1 MKNIHFV
8 CRGNMKRKVLVAAL
22 IMIALASLLVGC
34 NSSTNYDGMTKITY
48 ELEGGS
54 YKNCELPV
62 YQYYEFKEGT
72 SNLIYDP
79 VELSTEKVKREGY
92 KFLGWFRTKSGSGDD
107 TVYSDQWDFSTD
119 KVGTE
124 GVTLYA
130 GWELKV
136 KYTYNVCYIDE
147 NGEKVVLGSYKV
159 KEGAVFNDSRS
170 KYANKR
176 LGYTA
181 YTYYNGSLLN
191 GGYYRDPELTEPIAG
206 YEHPGGESD
215 CAIDVYVRYIE
226 GEYTIVRTASDLTLA
241 KSDNIYLDADI
252 DMGGNTL
259 SFDNYTKIFEG
270 NGHTVSNFKIK
281 YVANDQN
288 LMENFE
294 NGSKNALFVSL
305 FGGLTGATV
314 RNVTFTGATLT
325 IQGVFSKVAYIYLA
339 PLSMSIKNSTLE
351 GVKLELTYEV
361 KELPK
366 KDTIID
372 ISEAGY
378 RSIDENSTHGFEVV
392 LKKAN

>member
-1 MKNIHFV
+1 
-8 CRGNMKRKVLVAAL
+8 MKRKVLVAAL

-79 VELSTEKVKREGY
+79 VDLSKEKVKREGY

-119 KVGTE
+119 KVGIE

-136 KYTYNVCYIDE
+136 NYTYNVCYIDE
-147 NGEKVVLGSYKV
+147 NGEKVILGSYKV
-159 KEGAVFNDSRS
+159 KEGAVFSDSRS

-181 YTYYNGSLLN
+181 YINYNGSLLN
-191 GGYYRDPELTEPIAG
+191 GGYYLDPELTQPVAD
-206 YEHPGGESD
+206 YKHPGGESD

-226 GEYTIVRTASDLTLA
+226 GEYAIVRTASDLSLA
-241 KSDNIYLDADI
+241 RADNIYLDADI
-252 DMGGNTL
+252 DMGGKTL

-281 YVANDQN
+281 YAANDQN

-294 NGSKNALFVSL
+294 DGSKNALFVSL
-305 FGGLTGATV
+305 FGGMTGATV

-325 IQGVFSKVAYIYLA
+325 IQGVFSKVAYIYFA
-339 PLSMSIKNSTLE
+339 PLSMSVKDSKLE

-361 KELPK
+361 KELPR
-366 KDTIID
+366 KDTFID
-372 ISEAGY
+372 IFESGC
-378 RSIDENSTHGFEVV
+378 RTIENSTDGFEVV
-392 LKKAN
+392 LKKAD